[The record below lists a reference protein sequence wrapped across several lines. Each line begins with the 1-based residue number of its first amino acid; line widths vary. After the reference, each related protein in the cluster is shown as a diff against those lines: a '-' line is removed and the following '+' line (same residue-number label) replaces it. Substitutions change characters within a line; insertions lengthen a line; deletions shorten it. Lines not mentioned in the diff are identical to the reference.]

1 MHDYKTDNITP
12 LSQRRDRCR
21 GCGLRNICFGILH
34 HAPEAD
40 LLERLIC
47 RRGPLPSGTVLFE
60 ADDPLE
66 RLCVIRVGS
75 ARRESPTGGE
85 GGTRRVVGFALPG
98 EVMGLDALY
107 QQRHPTNA
115 VLLQS
120 SYVCE
125 LPFQPL
131 QALASEVPQL
141 WHQLLR
147 LSGEAVYQHKRS
159 RLAMSQTLA
168 EARLAHALLDLAHR
182 MARRGMS
189 AQTLDLPMPR
199 QELGNQLGLA
209 PNTTSRAFRFLKEQG
224 WLEADGRQITL
235 LDPEALAKLANWS
248 EPTPTA
254 RSA

>member
-1 MHDYKTDNITP
+1 
-12 LSQRRDRCR
+12 
-21 GCGLRNICFGILH
+21 
-34 HAPEAD
+34 
-40 LLERLIC
+40 
-47 RRGPLPSGTVLFE
+47 
-60 ADDPLE
+60 
-66 RLCVIRVGS
+66 
-75 ARRESPTGGE
+75 
-85 GGTRRVVGFALPG
+85 
-98 EVMGLDALY
+98 
-107 QQRHPTNA
+107 
-115 VLLQS
+115 
-120 SYVCE
+120 
-125 LPFQPL
+125 
-131 QALASEVPQL
+131 
-141 WHQLLR
+141 
-147 LSGEAVYQHKRS
+147 
-159 RLAMSQTLA
+159 MSQTLA